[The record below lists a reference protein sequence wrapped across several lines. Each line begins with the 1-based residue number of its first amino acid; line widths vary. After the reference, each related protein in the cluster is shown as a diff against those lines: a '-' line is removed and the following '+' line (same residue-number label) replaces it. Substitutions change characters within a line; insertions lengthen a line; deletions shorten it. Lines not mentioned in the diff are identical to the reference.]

1 MILSQ
6 NQKQSSELFSAF
18 PKYTKILEYFQK
30 KVEPQRWFSSEI
42 IDWENPSYLNAQKAP
57 WENTYGQSTF

>member
-30 KVEPQRWFSSEI
+30 KVEPQTLFPSEI
-42 IDWENPSYLNAQKAP
+42 IDWKKPSYLNAQKAP
-57 WENTYGQSTF
+57 CENTYWQSTF